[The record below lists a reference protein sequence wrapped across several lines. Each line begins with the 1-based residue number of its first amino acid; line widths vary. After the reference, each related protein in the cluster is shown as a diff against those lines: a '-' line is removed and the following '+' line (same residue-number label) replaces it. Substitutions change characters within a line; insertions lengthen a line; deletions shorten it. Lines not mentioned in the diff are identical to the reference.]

1 MRAIVLAVAFLAG
14 PAYADLRGHV
24 ASVHNGDTITLLVDG
39 IQVRVRLIDI
49 AAPELAQPFGKRS
62 WQSLARICSGQDA
75 RVSVRGKDR
84 NARTFGQVTCGVVDA
99 NAEQVRRGMAWV
111 FVRAPKRSALHQFQN
126 EAQLERRGLWSDAHQ
141 PVPPW
146 EWRLRHRDRSA
157 RPLL

>member
-84 NARTFGQVTCGVVDA
+84 NGGTLGQVTCGVVDA
-99 NAEQVRRGMAWV
+99 NAKQVRRRMAWG
-111 FVRAPKRSALHQFQN
+111 F
-126 EAQLERRGLWSDAHQ
+126 
-141 PVPPW
+141 
-146 EWRLRHRDRSA
+146 
-157 RPLL
+157 